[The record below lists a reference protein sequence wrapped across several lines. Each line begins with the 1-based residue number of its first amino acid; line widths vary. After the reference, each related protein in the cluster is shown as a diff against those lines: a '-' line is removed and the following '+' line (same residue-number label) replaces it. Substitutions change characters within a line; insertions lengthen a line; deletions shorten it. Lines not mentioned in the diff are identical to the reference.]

1 MKKKII
7 STETEPSDLFLDTF
21 LVKAL
26 KTIFG
31 NNFEKEQS
39 TKNTVV
45 IYLETVIS
53 NMLMHSLM
61 VMNYFHVCQ
70 GSNSTPIKWSML
82 KTLRSP

>member
-53 NMLMHSLM
+53 NMLM